1 MIRVSLFHMGT
12 RTLPEPGAFA
22 AQLAHHA
29 RYLQAEARDA
39 FARGEFT
46 RASALIG
53 DAELLAED
61 VHELVRDMERREIGV
76 LAMLAA
82 YDVRPDADAVFEHDP
97 AQPASPTRRLR
108 MAIAASLTMSLALV
122 EW

>member
-1 MIRVSLFHMGT
+1 M
-12 RTLPEPGAFA
+12 LPEPGLFA
-22 AQLAHHA
+22 GQLAQHA
-29 RYLQAEARDA
+29 RRLQDEAREA
-39 FARGEFT
+39 IGRGDYT

-61 VHELVRDMERREIGV
+61 VHALVRDMERRELSQ

-82 YDVRPDADAVFEHDP
+82 YDVRLDAAAPIQLSTEPGVTP
-97 AQPASPTRRLR
+97 ARRLR
-108 MAIAASLTMSLALV
+108 VAIAASLTMSLALV